1 MTEFV
6 VSQPEWLDAFLA
18 SKPKVFP
25 TLEDRMNL
33 VMEATELNIK
43 HKTGGPFGSAVFELN
58 SGKLVAVGVNSV
70 MRHGWSGAHAEAMAI
85 IFASKAIGSYDLGGP
100 VIPEH
105 QLVVNGQPCAM
116 CFGTI
121 IWSGVVEVA
130 WGATSKEIEELT
142 GFDEG
147 PLTANYVEELEN
159 RGIRVI
165 TDVLREENIKVI
177 ATYKNSQGII
187 YNARQGKP

>member
-1 MTEFV
+1 
-6 VSQPEWLDAFLA
+6 
-18 SKPKVFP
+18 
-25 TLEDRMNL
+25 
-33 VMEATELNIK
+33 
-43 HKTGGPFGSAVFELN
+43 
-58 SGKLVAVGVNSV
+58 
-70 MRHGWSGAHAEAMAI
+70 
-85 IFASKAIGSYDLGGP
+85 
-100 VIPEH
+100 
-105 QLVVNGQPCAM
+105 
-116 CFGTI
+116 
-121 IWSGVVEVA
+121 
-130 WGATSKEIEELT
+130 LT